1 MNRRAFIAGGVVALA
16 GSLGTKS
23 AGADRIPR
31 IGILGGGP
39 SPGWAAFRRGL
50 RERGY
55 VEGRTIVLEYRWHG
69 GKVDRSAALVAELV
83 QRKVDVIVA
92 TSVPVIR
99 AALQAAPTIPIVMA
113 ARFDAVESGL
123 VATLARPGGN
133 TTGLSLRS
141 GDVVGKRLELLREA
155 LRDMPR
161 LTVLLGPLAPA
172 DPLLL
177 KTLET
182 VAKPMRVR
190 LQLVRYPG
198 GAQLEDAFLAM
209 VRERATAVLV
219 SEHPIFAFAERAGSP
234 SWRRSIDC
242 PRWCRFENLWRR
254 GRLCHTG
261 RIWLTSLTARRGTL
275 TRSLRDRGRQNF
287 PWRSRSSFYSSSTS
301 KPPRRSPSPFHSRC
315 SYGRIRSSSNVM
327 YRRQFLA
334 NGRHKSR
341 SNSDRCRRRSRRN
354 GIRKISRSAQW
365 HHHGSIHP
373 WQ

>member
-99 AALQAAPTIPIVMA
+99 AAQQSAPTIPIVMA

-219 SEHPIFAFAERAGSP
+219 SEHPIFAFAER
-234 SWRRSIDC
+234 
-242 PRWCRFENLWRR
+242 
-254 GRLCHTG
+254 GRLAELAAKYRLPTMV
-261 RIWLTSLTARRGTL
+261 
-275 TRSLRDRGRQNF
+275 
-287 PWRSRSSFYSSSTS
+287 SF
-301 KPPRRSPSPFHSRC
+301 REFVEAGALM
-315 SYGRIRSSSNVM
+315 SYGADLADLA
-327 YRRQFLA
+327 YRAAGYVDKILKGSRPAELPVEEPIKFLFVINLKTA
-334 NGRHKSR
+334 KALALTIPQSLLLRA
-341 SNSDRCRRRSRRN
+341 DQV
-354 GIRKISRSAQW
+354 IQ
-365 HHHGSIHP
+365 
-373 WQ
+373 

>member
-16 GSLGTKS
+16 ESLGTKS

-39 SPGWAAFRRGL
+39 SPGWEAFRRGL
-50 RERGY
+50 GERGY

-69 GKVDRSAALVAELV
+69 GNVDRSAALVAELV

-99 AALQAAPTIPIVMA
+99 AAQQSAPTIPIVMA
-113 ARFDAVESGL
+113 ASFDAVESGL

-141 GDVVGKRLELLREA
+141 GDVIGKRLELLREA

-161 LTVLLGPLAPA
+161 LAVLLGPPAPA

-219 SEHPIFAFAERAGSP
+219 SEHPIFAFAER
-234 SWRRSIDC
+234 
-242 PRWCRFENLWRR
+242 
-254 GRLCHTG
+254 GRLAELAAKYRLPTMV
-261 RIWLTSLTARRGTL
+261 
-275 TRSLRDRGRQNF
+275 
-287 PWRSRSSFYSSSTS
+287 SF
-301 KPPRRSPSPFHSRC
+301 REFVEAGALM
-315 SYGRIRSSSNVM
+315 SYGADLADLAHRAAGYVDQILKGSRPAELPVEEPIK
-327 YRRQFLA
+327 FLFVINLQTA
-334 NGRHKSR
+334 KALGLTIPPSLLLRA
-341 SNSDRCRRRSRRN
+341 DPV
-354 GIRKISRSAQW
+354 IE
-365 HHHGSIHP
+365 
-373 WQ
+373 